1 MIGVNRILQGLNVTS
16 VLGDTKLDSEK
27 EKALRKKYIRRALE
41 ILNTKLDQ
49 PQVFTLDESKK

>member
-16 VLGDTKLDSEK
+16 VLGDTKLDSEN

-49 PQVFTLDESKK
+49 PKVFTLD